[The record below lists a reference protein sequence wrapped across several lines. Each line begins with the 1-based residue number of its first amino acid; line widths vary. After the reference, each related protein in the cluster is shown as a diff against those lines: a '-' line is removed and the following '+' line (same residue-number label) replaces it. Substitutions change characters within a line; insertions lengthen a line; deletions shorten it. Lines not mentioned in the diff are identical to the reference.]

1 MAERSRDNYTALLI
15 PWRLTASDLA
25 ASSSYSQDDPM
36 PGELA
41 SSASPKPKLQPQAHG
56 SQSSLIYNVQ
66 TQQGGNVRPGGASFV
81 WKTSTESAT
90 SYRGW
95 DSVNAIAS
103 HSFVERGSASI
114 SVLTPDAAACPSGG
128 VVVVATYTGGVTS
141 HVRSYRLAADGTIT
155 EVNITG
161 NLTDPSARLSLSFHP
176 TVTIMDDEAIVVA
189 CLVEDTTLERAQVN
203 IYRSTD
209 DGASYTLVAQN
220 VLPTTV
226 DTDSS
231 TSGSGYKITRM
242 RMRNAGGMQSLIIG
256 VLVNKT
262 SGVTTKPDG
271 YIQLASDSEAMQF
284 ELVELGL
291 TSNVTYTYD
300 GTAQVNLT
308 DNFGYVDM
316 TTLDDEFYATFLAD
330 GPLKIRRLRSAFEAL
345 SDQTGTN
352 VFTFGSG
359 STALATRGSRDEF
372 TDGDQS
378 VTADTD
384 GVIYVTVRKLQHQN
398 MAIIQTTTKGSA
410 WDDLGQ
416 DGSTSAASQASWR
429 PGSNMY
435 PTAIKMVAAGGRVY
449 VYGNHEAPTTSSLE
463 GSLSEWGLGGW
474 SSVNM
479 APNSLFA
486 KPTGKSGWSESY
498 FPGEL
503 PGNLST
509 WAKSSSGGSAESL
522 TADGLTLTG
531 ASGATLSYV
540 HTFTTTP
547 AQGLTVEWTQQQTQG
562 GSVSTFESGAAGQT
576 QDGSVGYSW
585 QVRVSTTA
593 ARMVDVSTSAA
604 VSGFADLSLSADDTV
619 EYRVE
624 LRGSAIQGW
633 YRTFSVFD
641 DRLWVAW
648 GSGTLASIGGSGSP
662 ANRVTFGVQHNA
674 TSPITAPAANFLSIR
689 ATYGA
694 SIGVRSLPLTNPDD
708 LQGRD
713 YSPLGRTTILDQN
726 YRLNAVG
733 GPGRRGDSYT
743 GEARHG
749 YPADLLH
756 WPDSLSPREQWRST
770 AGGSASPQQ
779 VFRYQISSI
788 SENTRMGAAVGV
800 YLGGI
805 RGLRTGKFIF
815 TNSAGTATTHSFDL
829 SHGGAGFAFTRVGN
843 TLIPSSSDTT
853 GLTVHRD
860 ECMGWWVYLDDGGGI
875 TRWFEVV
882 RNTEGV
888 LAGGAGMPTR
898 ITMADVTAA
907 SPTSGTAYLIPKS
920 AVVVVHLQ
928 DQDLF
933 DIKVELDSQSTPDNR
948 ATLGSMWIGDVYC
961 WPDGPES
968 GARFTTVH
976 GTDVS
981 ESDARITTTTERA
994 PPRREFELGWT
1005 APAYTGAG
1013 EGTTSNPNHSEA
1025 TDRSGA
1031 VPMGMPDLI
1040 PYTLEG
1046 LYRRCNGP
1054 ERPVVLIRQLPKQA
1068 SSFTVAGQ
1076 SRVVT
1081 SRRVVIPAI
1090 ITGNVSI
1097 RDLAGVPGTTDQKSR
1112 AEALAFEELV

>member
-1 MAERSRDNYTALLI
+1 MF
-15 PWRLTASDLA
+15 
-25 ASSSYSQDDPM
+25 SQDDPQ

-41 SSASPKPKLQPQAHG
+41 STTSPRPKLQPQAHG
-56 SQSSLIYNVQ
+56 SQSDLIYDVK
-66 TQQGGNVRPGGASFV
+66 THQGGNVKTGGASFV
-81 WKTSTESAT
+81 WKTSTDSSS

-103 HSFVERGSASI
+103 HSFVERGSGTV
-114 SVLTPDAAACPSGG
+114 SVLTPDATPCPTGG
-128 VVVVATYTGGVTS
+128 VVVVATFTGGVTS

-161 NLTDPSARLSLSFHP
+161 NITDPSARLSLSFHP

-209 DGASYTLVAQN
+209 DGASYSLVAQN
-220 VLPTTV
+220 VLPAAV
-226 DTDSS
+226 DIDSS

-242 RMRNAGGMQSLIIG
+242 RMRNTGGMQSLIIG

-271 YIQLASDSEAMQF
+271 YIQLASDSEGMQF
-284 ELVELGL
+284 DLVELAL
-291 TSNVTYTYD
+291 TPNVSFTYD
-300 GTAQVNLT
+300 NTSQIDLT

-316 TTLDDEFYATFLAD
+316 TILDDEFYVSFLAD
-330 GPLKIRRLRSAFEAL
+330 GPLKIRRLATAYEPL
-345 SDQTGTN
+345 SSQTGTN
-352 VFTFGSG
+352 IITFTSG

-378 VTADTD
+378 LTADTD
-384 GVIYVTVRKLQHQN
+384 GVIYVTFRKLQHQN
-398 MAIIQTTTKGSA
+398 IGIIQTTTKGTSWA
-410 WDDLGQ
+410 DLGQ
-416 DGSTSAASQASWR
+416 DGSSSANSQASWR
-429 PGSNMY
+429 AGSNMY
-435 PTAIKMVAAGGRVY
+435 PTFFKMVAAGGRVY
-449 VYGNHEAPTTSSLE
+449 VYGNHVAPTTSTLE

-479 APNSLFA
+479 APNTLFA
-486 KPTGKSGWSESY
+486 TPSSRSAWSESY

-531 ASGATLSYV
+531 AAGASLSYV

-547 AQGLTVEWTQQQTQG
+547 SQGLMVEWTQQQTQG
-562 GSVSTFESGAAGQT
+562 GSVSAFESGAAGQT
-576 QDGSVGYSW
+576 QDGSEGYSW

-593 ARMVDVSTSAA
+593 ARLVDVSTSAV
-604 VSGFADLSLSADDTV
+604 VSGFADLSLSASDTV
-619 EYRVE
+619 EYRIE

-641 DRLWVAW
+641 DRLWNEW
-648 GSGTLASIGGSGSP
+648 GNGTLGSIGGSGSP
-662 ANRVTFGVQHNA
+662 SCRVTFGVQHTA
-674 TSPITAPAANFLSIR
+674 TSPVTSPAANFLSIR

-726 YRLNAVG
+726 YRINAVG

-779 VFRYQISSI
+779 IFRYQISSI

-800 YLGGI
+800 FLGGI
-805 RGLRTGKFIF
+805 RGLRTGKIIF
-815 TNSAGTATTHSFDL
+815 TNTTGTETSHTFDL
-829 SHGGAGFAFTRVGN
+829 AHGGAGFSFNRVGN

-853 GLTVHRD
+853 GLTLHRD
-860 ECMGWWVYLDDGGGI
+860 ECMGWWMYLDSGGGV

-898 ITMADVTAA
+898 ITLADITAS
-907 SPTSGTAYLIPKS
+907 SPTNGTAFLIPKS

-928 DQDLF
+928 NQDLF
-933 DIKVELDSQSTPDNR
+933 DIRVVLDSQTTPDNR

-968 GARFTTVH
+968 GARYTTVH
-976 GTDVS
+976 GADIS
-981 ESDARITTTTERA
+981 ESDARLTTTTRRA
-994 PPRREFELGWT
+994 PARREFELGWT

-1013 EGTTSNPNHSEA
+1013 EGSTSNPNHSEA
-1025 TDRSGA
+1025 TDRTGA
-1031 VPMGMPDLI
+1031 VSMGMPDLI

-1054 ERPVVLIRQLPKQA
+1054 ERPVVLIRELPKQA

-1090 ITGNVSI
+1090 MTGNVSI

-1112 AEALAFEELV
+1112 AEALAFRELV

>member
-25 ASSSYSQDDPM
+25 VSSSYSQDDPQ

-56 SQSSLIYNVQ
+56 SQGSTIYNVL
-66 TQQGGNVRPGGASFV
+66 TQQGGNVRPGGAAFV
-81 WKTSTESAT
+81 WKTSTDSSS

-95 DSVNAIAS
+95 DAPNAIAS
-103 HSFVERGSASI
+103 HSFLERGSSTI
-114 SVLTPDAAACPSGG
+114 NVKTPDCASCPTGG
-128 VVVVATYTGGVTS
+128 AVVVGTYNGS
-141 HVRSYRLAADGTIT
+141 INSSVRAWRLAADGTIT

-161 NLTDPSARLSLSFHP
+161 NITAPSARIGTSFHP
-176 TVTIMDDEAIVVA
+176 SVAVMDDESIVVV
-189 CLVEDTTLERAQVN
+189 CLAEDTTTETVQLSV
-203 IYRSTD
+203 YRSTD
-209 DGASYTLVAQN
+209 DGASYSLVSQN
-220 VLPTTV
+220 ALPASINV
-226 DTDSS
+226 DNS
-231 TSGSGYKITRM
+231 TSGDGYTIKRL
-242 RMRNAGGMQSLIIG
+242 RFRHAGSRQLLLISL
-256 VLVNKT
+256 LVND
-262 SGVTTKPDG
+262 TTANSNPDG
-271 YIQLASDSEAMQF
+271 YIQLASDSEGLQF
-284 ELVELGL
+284 DLVELAL
-291 TSNVTYTYD
+291 DSNVSHSYD
-300 GTAQVNLT
+300 GTAQVNLSA
-308 DNFGYVDM
+308 
-316 TTLDDEFYATFLAD
+316 TTALSDVAVLDDELYVARISGTEEAKL
-330 GPLKIRRLRSAFEAL
+330 RRLRNAFEAI
-345 SDQTGTN
+345 SNESGDTIK
-352 VFTFGSG
+352 TFSG
-359 STALATRGSRDEF
+359 EAIASLGSRGEL
-372 TDGDQS
+372 TDGECA
-378 VTADTD
+378 VAADTD
-384 GVIYVTVRKLQHQN
+384 GSIYATFRKLVNQN
-398 MAIIQTTTKGSA
+398 MVMVRSANKGGR
-410 WDDLGQ
+410 WDLLGEN
-416 DGSTSAASQASWR
+416 GSTSVALKNSWR
-429 PGSNMY
+429 AGSNMY
-435 PTAIKMVAAGGRVY
+435 PVNVAMVAAGGRLY
-449 VYGNHEAPTTSSLE
+449 VYGNHEAPTTSTLE

-474 SSVNM
+474 SSVTMPGNVE
-479 APNSLFA
+479 FG
-486 KPTGKSGWSESY
+486 KVTGRAMWAESY

-509 WAKSSSGGSAESL
+509 WAKSSSGGSTEALS
-522 TADGLTLTG
+522 ADGLTLTG

-540 HTFTTTP
+540 HTLTTTP
-547 AQGLTVEWTQQQTQG
+547 AQGLMVEWTQQQTQA
-562 GSVSTFESGAAGQT
+562 GSVSAFESGAAGQT

-593 ARMVDVSTSAA
+593 ARMVDVSSGSA

-624 LRGSAIQGW
+624 LRGSSIQAW

-641 DRLWVAW
+641 DRLWTAW

-674 TSPITAPAANFLSIR
+674 TSPVTAPECNFLSIR

-713 YSPLGRTTILDQN
+713 YSPLGRTTIVDQN
-726 YRLNAVG
+726 YRINAVG

-770 AGGSASPQQ
+770 AGTSASPQQ
-779 VFRYQISSI
+779 IFRYQISSI

-815 TNSAGTATTHSFDL
+815 TNSGGTATTHSFDL
-829 SHGGAGFAFTRVGN
+829 SHGGAGFAFTRTGN

-860 ECMGWWVYLDDGGGI
+860 ECMGWWVYLDDGGGT

-948 ATLGSMWIGDVYC
+948 ATLGSLWIGDVYC

-1013 EGTTSNPNHSEA
+1013 EGSTSNPNYSEA
-1025 TDRSGA
+1025 TDRTGA

-1068 SSFTVAGQ
+1068 SSVTVAGQ